1 MRRVVL
7 LLGVLCAI
15 SFADEVSAYKAGWVD
30 GFRVGYSLKQARVVD
45 IPTGYW
51 LYMPVEDMPMPL
63 VGFYVFTA
71 ERMGL
76 RAYLTDKEV
85 VFGVFQRRA
94 DAEFYRQ
101 QLLGK
106 GVDGVMIAK
115 RSGTVG
121 YEGSV
126 LFLDRVGE
134 EKRGVSGVMYH
145 LSKAIEK
152 AREIDPTVLNTAL
165 LVEDLEKILKEVS
178 KWETGG
184 KGYQRVIP
192 DNTVNQQSRQ
202 SIPDDR
208 VNQQRV
214 QEVFQRVER
223 LVQELS
229 QRVKRLERQLEAGKT
244 EGGIGEEGIKEKY
257 QVQVRLRVRACPH
270 TNCGVVVVLE
280 KGEVVSLLS
289 RRGNWAF
296 IETIDGV
303 RGWVLSKYL
312 QEYFY

>member
-1 MRRVVL
+1 MRKALL
-7 LLGVLCAI
+7 LLGVLCAV
-15 SFADEVSAYKAGWVD
+15 SLADEVRAYKAGWVD

-45 IPTGYW
+45 IPAGYW
-51 LYMPVEDMPMPL
+51 LYLSTEDMPMPI
-63 VGFYVFTA
+63 VGFYVFAA

-106 GVDGVMIAK
+106 GIDGVMVALRNGQK
-115 RSGTVG
+115 G

-126 LFLDRVGE
+126 LVLDKVGE
-134 EKRGVSGVMYH
+134 ERRGVSGVVYH

-178 KWETGG
+178 KWQTGG

-192 DNTVNQQSRQ
+192 DDEEEKPRRE
-202 SIPDDR
+202 II
-208 VNQQRV
+208 
-214 QEVFQRVER
+214 ER
-223 LVQELS
+223 FL
-229 QRVKRLERQLEAGKT
+229 RER
-244 EGGIGEEGIKEKY
+244 
-257 QVQVRLRVRACPH
+257 
-270 TNCGVVVVLE
+270 
-280 KGEVVSLLS
+280 
-289 RRGNWAF
+289 
-296 IETIDGV
+296 
-303 RGWVLSKYL
+303 
-312 QEYFY
+312 

>member
-1 MRRVVL
+1 MRKALL
-7 LLGVLCAI
+7 LLGVLCAV
-15 SFADEVSAYKAGWVD
+15 SLADEVSAYKAGWVD

-45 IPTGYW
+45 IPAGYW
-51 LYMPVEDMPMPL
+51 LHLSTEDMPMPI
-63 VGFYVFTA
+63 VGFYVFAA

-106 GVDGVMIAK
+106 GIDGVMVALRNGQK
-115 RSGTVG
+115 G

-126 LFLDRVGE
+126 LVLDKVGE
-134 EKRGVSGVMYH
+134 ERRGVSGVVYH

-178 KWETGG
+178 KWQTGG

-192 DNTVNQQSRQ
+192 DDEEEKPRRE
-202 SIPDDR
+202 II
-208 VNQQRV
+208 
-214 QEVFQRVER
+214 EKFLKER
-223 LVQELS
+223 
-229 QRVKRLERQLEAGKT
+229 
-244 EGGIGEEGIKEKY
+244 
-257 QVQVRLRVRACPH
+257 
-270 TNCGVVVVLE
+270 
-280 KGEVVSLLS
+280 
-289 RRGNWAF
+289 
-296 IETIDGV
+296 
-303 RGWVLSKYL
+303 
-312 QEYFY
+312 